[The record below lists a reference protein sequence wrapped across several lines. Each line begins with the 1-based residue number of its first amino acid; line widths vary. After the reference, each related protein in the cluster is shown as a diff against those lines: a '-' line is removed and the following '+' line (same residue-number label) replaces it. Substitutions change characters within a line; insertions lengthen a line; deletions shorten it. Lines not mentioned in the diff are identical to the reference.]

1 MRIGLRHRK
10 IVERRH
16 PPRRDAVGARIDACP
31 LGIVGERPVAAD
43 AAVLLVADNVA
54 VAGLKEIL

>member
-1 MRIGLRHRK
+1 M
-10 IVERRH
+10 
-16 PPRRDAVGARIDACP
+16 DAWP

-54 VAGLKEIL
+54 EAGSKEIL